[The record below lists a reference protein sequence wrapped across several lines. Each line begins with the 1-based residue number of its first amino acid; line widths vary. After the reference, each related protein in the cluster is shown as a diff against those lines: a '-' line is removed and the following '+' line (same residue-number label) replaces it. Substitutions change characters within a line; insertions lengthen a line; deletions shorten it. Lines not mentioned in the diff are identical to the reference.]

1 MVRNCAD
8 AVVYLLAPFQYA
20 TVANCVDCVVVI
32 GACAR
37 ALRAEQCERVT
48 VIAASRRFV
57 AKMCHECT
65 FHLGV
70 EKPPAFLGENRGCHV
85 APYNTF
91 YEQLERHLE
100 CAGLEAGACA
110 RWDAPV
116 VLGGGGGAWT
126 SYPRRSFL
134 RSSCRSEGKTP
145 TRRLIRRRED
155 KDKDKDK
162 DGLARGGRFRFVL
175 RRRRTRS
182 RFPPSTSGLC
192 DAKVKTVASLRS
204 AARDAGLDDANLRQ
218 RSGAGSSPSC
228 PAGDDPG
235 VLQGVAH
242 DVGEHAAGVRPG
254 EDTPRFVCLT
264 CGGLAAASST
274 APPCPRG
281 ISPSCYLR
289 KMFRFPKG

>member
-37 ALRAEQCERVT
+37 ARAEQCERVT

-116 VLGGGGGAWT
+116 VLGGGAGCVDKLPAEKFSPFIVPFRGQPPNA
-126 SYPRRSFL
+126 SFNSSSGSSGRRTRLRFL
-134 RSSCRSEGKTP
+134 Q
-145 TRRLIRRRED
+145 
-155 KDKDKDK
+155 DKDKDK
-162 DGLARGGRFRFVL
+162 DGLTRGVRFRFVL

-182 RFPPSTSGLC
+182 RFPPSTSGLW
-192 DAKVKTVASLRS
+192 
-204 AARDAGLDDANLRQ
+204 
-218 RSGAGSSPSC
+218 
-228 PAGDDPG
+228 
-235 VLQGVAH
+235 
-242 DVGEHAAGVRPG
+242 
-254 EDTPRFVCLT
+254 TPR
-264 CGGLAAASST
+264 
-274 APPCPRG
+274 
-281 ISPSCYLR
+281 
-289 KMFRFPKG
+289 